1 MYQAVFH
8 DTIISTHHWTFDNL
22 KFPEVQ
28 VTRELLSQLYNTAPL
43 YNLSRSTLHQR
54 LPAMMK
60 SNSVYRPLHEALWD
74 QKMVGFQWLD
84 NQGWVQET
92 RFSDGSIIMA
102 NFSKQVFKDL
112 PPQSLKAILS
122 DGRVIKQNYAR

>member
-1 MYQAVFH
+1 MG
-8 DTIISTHHWTFDNL
+8 S
-22 KFPEVQ
+22 
-28 VTRELLSQLYNTAPL
+28 
-43 YNLSRSTLHQR
+43 
-54 LPAMMK
+54 
-60 SNSVYRPLHEALWD
+60 
-74 QKMVGFQWLD
+74 KMVGFQWLD